1 MLKEKILQNLNTALK
16 EKKELELSVLRM
28 LSAAINNRET
38 EKRTKLWKG
47 KPDLSSEDLEKE
59 SKLTDEEVAEVVSA
73 EAKKRKE
80 SIEGFQKGNRQ
91 ELAEKEKKELEM
103 LKKYLPEQL
112 SQEQIKKLV
121 QEAISKVGAK
131 EMRDMGKVMQELMP
145 KVKGKADG
153 VLVSKVVKESLES
166 SMN

>member
-16 EKKELELSVLRM
+16 EKKELEVSVLRM
-28 LSAAINNRET
+28 LSAAISNRET
-38 EKRTKLWKG
+38 EKRTKFWKE

-59 SKLTDEEVAEVVSA
+59 SKLTDEEVMEVVSA
-73 EAKKRKE
+73 EAKKRRE

-91 ELAEKEKKELEM
+91 EMAEKEKKELEM
-103 LKKYLPEQL
+103 LGKYLPEQL
-112 SQEQIKKLV
+112 SEEEIKKIV
-121 QEAISKVGAK
+121 QEAVSKVGAK

-153 VLVSKVVKESLES
+153 ALVSKIVKGSLEA
-166 SMN
+166 

>member
-16 EKKELELSVLRM
+16 EKKELGLSVLRM

-38 EKRTKLWKG
+38 EKRTKLWKE
-47 KPDLSSEDLEKE
+47 KPDLSSQALKKE

-91 ELAEKEKKELEM
+91 ELAEKEKKELEI
-103 LKKYLPEQL
+103 LEKYLPEQL

-131 EMRDMGKVMQELMP
+131 EMRNMGKVMQELMP

-153 VLVSKVVKESLES
+153 VLVSKVVKESLEA
-166 SMN
+166 